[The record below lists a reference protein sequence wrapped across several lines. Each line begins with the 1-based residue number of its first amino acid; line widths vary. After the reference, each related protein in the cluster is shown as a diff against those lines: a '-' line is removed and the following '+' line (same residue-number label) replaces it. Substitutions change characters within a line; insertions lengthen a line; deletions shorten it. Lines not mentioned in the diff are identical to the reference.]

1 MVFILVAGE
10 PATMPSTSRRTLIA
24 GSIGG
29 LVAAVG
35 GGVAW
40 NAYTT
45 RTHVRFR
52 PLRAVNESDD
62 PVELVVRVVDESDGT
77 TAETHEPILAP
88 TGETGHTATL
98 RGRSVK
104 YPAPYGITVRRVG
117 TSDGGSGDGGGE
129 DGDDGNGNDGDGDGG
144 ERDPDLS
151 LSNAEIVDRHPDI
164 GWGTDDVRVSVVVEG
179 DGTVSA
185 RVGEPRQR
193 Y

>member
-1 MVFILVAGE
+1 
-10 PATMPSTSRRTLIA
+10 MPSTSRRTLIA

-52 PLRAVNESDD
+52 PLRAVNESDE

-77 TAETHEPILAP
+77 AATTHEPTLAP
-88 TGETGHTATL
+88 AGETGHTATL
-98 RGRSVK
+98 RGRSVS
-104 YPAPYGITVRRVG
+104 YPAPYGVTARRVDASTRADDG
-117 TSDGGSGDGGGE
+117 GGDDDNRDDDGGSVTDGEG
-129 DGDDGNGNDGDGDGG
+129 
-144 ERDPDLS
+144 DPDLS
-151 LSNAEIVDRHPDI
+151 LSNAEIVDRHPDL
-164 GWGTDDVRVSVVVEG
+164 GWGSDDISLIVVVES

-185 RVGEPRQR
+185 RVGEARQR